1 LRLLVATRSR
11 HKVGEIR
18 SILSDVPDLEL
29 IDLDQAGIAESPAED
44 ELEPYETFEEN
55 ARSKASYFQRVS
67 GLPTVADDSG
77 MVVDALGGQ
86 PGVRSRRFAP
96 LPAGAGREEQDQA
109 NNRHLIDLLAD
120 VPPERRTARYVCVA
134 ALVEPGGREAVFRGS
149 VEGVVVDRPKGEGGF
164 GYDPY
169 FVVPEL
175 GRTFA
180 EAASEEKHALS
191 HRGKAFRALA
201 AHLRTRGTR

>member
-1 LRLLVATRSR
+1 LKLLVATRSR

-18 SILSDVPDLEL
+18 DILSDVPDLEL
-29 IDLDQAGIAESPAED
+29 IDLDQAGIAETAAED

-55 ARSKASYFQRVS
+55 ARSKASWFQRLS

-77 MVVDALGGQ
+77 IVVDALGGQ

-96 LPAGAGREEQDQA
+96 MPEGTGREEQDRA
-109 NNRHLIDLLAD
+109 NNRHLMKLLAG

-134 ALVEPGGREAVFRGS
+134 ALVQPDGREAVFRGS
-149 VEGVVVDRPKGEGGF
+149 VEGVVVDQPKGEGGF

-175 GRTFA
+175 GHSFG
-180 EAASEEKHALS
+180 EAAA
-191 HRGKAFRALA
+191 
-201 AHLRTRGTR
+201 